1 MSCFLF
7 HEFGAF
13 TPRHSSH
20 HFSLDIVYPS
30 TAPVNFAPGMSSSI
44 SSIISPSFPL
54 VIASLLAIIVFI
66 WSDVL
71 TNRHFKDY
79 PRRSLTANYTIPLL
93 LWFLPVFCF
102 PNENEQHVNVTI
114 LTAKTPWRRPP
125 EVT

>member
-7 HEFGAF
+7 QEFGAF

-20 HFSLDIVYPS
+20 HFSSDMVYPL
-30 TAPVNFAPGMSSSI
+30 TAPVNFALGMSSSI

-54 VIASLLAIIVFI
+54 VITSLLAIMVFI
-66 WSDVL
+66 LSDVL
-71 TNRHFKDY
+71 MNRHFKDY

-93 LWFLPVFCF
+93 LWFLLVFCF

-125 EVT
+125 KVA